1 MIVPGLSAVLGRTVR
16 GRVALGVLL
25 LGLQRM
31 PLVQRTAQMASEGG
45 AAAVALL
52 RSALALTGMGAFHAV
67 AGATQLTTSPGTP
80 ASATVGQSFSLAFAI
95 IGAPA
100 STRSYEITGTLP
112 PGLAIP
118 GLEGTLLNGA
128 SGAILGT
135 PTAAGSYVLTVR
147 GWELPNKA
155 GLGGERSFQIRIA
168 VQSATGLSPP
178 VFIREPFTTS
188 AFVGASVVLSTEVS
202 GSGPITFQWSKD
214 GVDLP
219 GATGSSLTLTA
230 VTLTSAG
237 LYRVTATNPA
247 GPSVSGGATLF
258 VNPPPTVS
266 PTVVRSPSP
275 VTIAA
280 GSTAVFEVVAAGSAL
295 TYQWR
300 RDGQVLPGE
309 TSAHLLV
316 PGATAAS
323 AGMYS
328 AIVRNSAG
336 TVVSGGA
343 ALTVVA
349 SGSRARLTNLSVRS
363 RSGEAER
370 TLIAGFAV
378 EGSGAAPLVVRAVG
392 PTLAT
397 LGVPL
402 FLADPRLEV
411 FDARPV
417 LVAAND
423 DWTGSDGSAVGGF
436 PLPVGSRDAVASLAV
451 GPGGYT
457 AQIFGRTVSDGEV
470 IVEVYEVPSAAPS
483 AALVNLSARTYLGE
497 GQILFTGFNLT
508 GTTPRAVL
516 IRAVGPG
523 LTPLGVAGAHGDP
536 KLELFNSASVRLA
549 GNDQWGGSAALVQAS
564 AGVGAFPLADPTSND
579 AVLLMMLPP
588 GGYTAQI
595 AGAAGASGVTI
606 VEVYALP

>member
-1 MIVPGLSAVLGRTVR
+1 MIVPRLSAVVGRTVR

-300 RDGQVLPGE
+300 RD
-309 TSAHLLV
+309 
-316 PGATAAS
+316 
-323 AGMYS
+323 
-328 AIVRNSAG
+328 SAG